1 MPRTSEDLQLT
12 VLSYGIVTPETTNLA
27 FQNFV
32 RPAMDV
38 RSMSCTPIE
47 LHSNDGKKSVMSTA
61 TGFFWKHGDD
71 AFLVTNWHVISGRH
85 PFTGEVMSPQLY
97 VPNQFSFYIPRIEVK
112 GDKVA
117 ISRRRIEVT
126 LGSKV
131 CEILEKPPLVNG
143 KSVDLWA
150 MRLPPGMALQKDP
163 KRTGFLGAEL
173 VTSLINEAGEQRIH
187 TQAGDDCFLLGY
199 PLRNYGGVMFPI
211 WKKGSI
217 ASETSLGVDDRP
229 MFLIDAA
236 TTSGMSGSP
245 IIRRATMF
253 TADNKDIGALQEMH
267 AYEFIGVYAGRL
279 QNKDLETTNVGY
291 GWYRSLIPAVVQQFE
306 SEVVEKLAAGDIV
319 S

>member
-1 MPRTSEDLQLT
+1 LT

-47 LHSNDGKKSVMSTA
+47 LLSNDGKKSVISTA
-61 TGFFWKHGDD
+61 TGFFWKDGDD
-71 AFLVTNWHVISGRH
+71 AFLVTNWHVVSGRS
-85 PFTGEVMSPQLY
+85 PFTGKVTTEQHYIPS
-97 VPNQFSFYIPRIEVK
+97 QFSFYIPRVEVI

-117 ISRRRIEVT
+117 ISRQRIEVT
-126 LGSKV
+126 LGAEVS
-131 CEILEKPPLVNG
+131 EILEKPPLVNG

-150 MRLPPGMALQKDP
+150 MRLPPGMVLQRDP
-163 KRTGFLGAEL
+163 HRTGFPGAEH
-173 VTSLINEAGEQRIH
+173 VTALINEAGERRIH

-211 WKKGSI
+211 WKRGSV

-236 TTSGMSGSP
+236 TTPGMSGSP

-279 QNKDLETTNVGY
+279 QNKDLEKTNIGS

-306 SEVVEKLAAGDIV
+306 SAVVEKLTAGDILG
-319 S
+319 